1 MLDRMTGTQ
10 PLVTFDSV
18 LERSQEVLYQEVADE
33 AVLLDLS
40 SEQYFGLDPVG
51 TRIWN
56 LLEGDADLASIHDAL
71 IQEYDADPAR
81 IGEDL
86 LALAQSFADAGLV
99 RVR

>member
-1 MLDRMTGTQ
+1 MTA
-10 PLVTFDSV
+10 PPADVTFDTV
-18 LERSQEVLYQEVADE
+18 LVRSEDVLFQEVSGE
-33 AVLLDLS
+33 AVLLDLA

-56 LLEGDADLASIHDAL
+56 LLDGESGLERIHATLSD
-71 IQEYDADPAR
+71 EYEADPGR

-86 LALAQSFADAGLV
+86 LALARALADAGLV